1 MLNISA
7 SDKNRPCSH
16 PLLTHMDVSLFA
28 LFAHFNFAHFNCTL
42 IVLMED
48 NPSETVKM
56 GP

>member
-28 LFAHFNFAHFNCTL
+28 HFNCTL

-48 NPSETVKM
+48 NSSETVKM